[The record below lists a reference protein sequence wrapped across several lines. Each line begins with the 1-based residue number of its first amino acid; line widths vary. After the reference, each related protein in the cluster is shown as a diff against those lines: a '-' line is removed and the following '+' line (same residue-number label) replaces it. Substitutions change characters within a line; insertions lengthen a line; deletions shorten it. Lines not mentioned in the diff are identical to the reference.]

1 MAETTNHDVQEVL
14 GNRLPPDRR
23 NSSPFI
29 RTTIDYHADLQWFT
43 QSIPFREKADYGLG
57 CDQCYMINNSS
68 GKHRYIA
75 HTTTYCKCN
84 IIAIKNKGS
93 LLWDLSIRLYPGI
106 TMAKSYTLCKFVVNN
121 MTCLR
126 NRCTHP
132 HNPIEQSWWNLEKAN
147 KLNIKA
153 FREYL
158 QFERLIKMFGGR
170 FVFICKECYLS
181 SRKVTIVNQE
191 GICPKHQTLMCNRL
205 LVHAGSTGFTPIFP
219 RPTKNFR
226 LCKNMDRCIYS
237 RNACFFGHS
246 EKEIA
251 IWSLEGNLNDYQ
263 ILVNWSQCTNP
274 QNLAIYVDMFKE
286 NNIENILT
294 PQSVKCRGDYCE
306 DCSLQF
312 KTKQDLL
319 THNNSVTHLD
329 NIKFDQL
336 RQWNFRQPKWTLSIF
351 TMCDK
356 HMNGQLCSFSN
367 MSASLNYCPEA
378 HSQLEIQEWET
389 RKRWREMNKQ
399 LSDEVDKCIKM
410 QNLITSGSLK
420 MKLQNLVLLDHDDRL
435 EFSFLKSQDN
445 SKHQLLTSDSVLEE
459 INNGLLKFN
468 IDIYFTTN
476 KPGFYAQTMILE
488 FDDNIIIS
496 QKISVLV
503 DTSIVKPIGEVI
515 LEDVS
520 IDQAANHDASLSK
533 RYPPPSKADFMKAKY
548 DECFVINRYNYKH
561 KMHKLISSE
570 EYTRQLILSQYN
582 METEINIT
590 NELQGETFL
599 CAQNGELF
607 GSIVLQEDLCED
619 TDKGRLL
626 LESVQSTIIQPTT
639 IQSTI
644 IQSTI
649 IQSTIYRLSDNVYE
663 VPLVRMEK
671 FSGRHKNHIFIKF
684 SSEMVTY
691 LDLKPNTTLQVNIRF
706 KMDRGLFYRMH
717 HAVDILQNM
726 DVVFPPVNKLNVI
739 NWNEEDIKISGGRLS
754 EDQLKTVRHIV
765 AKKKNY
771 SPPLIVYGPFGTG
784 KTETLAESTKILL
797 TEKKCRILIC
807 TFTNSAA
814 DIYFTKYLDEFLQS
828 KRLINS
834 TLRIYHK
841 DRRLKTVPESC
852 RPYILYS
859 EEDNSFYL
867 PSKEDILSKKLIVTT
882 VETAIE
888 LTTLNVNELFTHIF
902 IDEAAQALEC
912 QLLIP
917 LSLANDKTCIVLTGD
932 HRQMNPTLYS
942 KDAQKQGFGHS
953 LLERLHNY
961 YNGFFID
968 DDSMVNLFLNRNY
981 RSEKKLLEFISDTFY
996 GGSNVLICKSG
1007 DWGTNVL
1014 ESMNFYCVNGQEI
1027 QEENSTSFY
1036 NESEADLI
1044 AEGVEF
1050 MSKNWPRTW
1059 GEICLESIQVV
1070 APYAQQVNLIR
1081 SKLRDRRLGRVSV
1094 ERIYNIQGKQFRALF
1109 ISTVRTKN
1117 ILKSAAITNCLKNDD
1132 TEIGEYG
1139 FLTDTNMLNTAFTR
1153 AQSYVAVVGD
1163 VIALCSI
1170 GQCREIWKKFIYHCH
1185 ELGTLYPNIFED
1197 IQQEVNGIENSELG
1211 KLLQKRFDQKNKIQ
1225 RLIIPQIKCHKTLRN
1240 VWKFGKLSDKI
1251 KSKLSRGFLQL
1262 HAENNGTASP
1272 EARQRKVPKKVETP
1286 FKYGTQVEK
1295 HQDAIDDTDDWNDF
1309 KMKPDEIIQ
1318 KLVEN
1323 STTADELMS
1332 DTTSAQN
1339 ENKPFKISYK
1349 VKEERGHAVVYP
1361 VKSVIHDKGRQVISK
1376 DDVQDEESL
1385 ETSDEEGEKYK
1396 GVTDAPIRRS
1406 RNKTLLLQLLADEPN
1421 KYKKCMIEIYNEI
1434 RKARL
1439 ISPEENIRE
1448 INLREDRQGRALEY
1462 DLVVVEIL
1470 SDITD
1475 STQEIRG
1482 RVVGILE
1489 RSLELRYKVFI
1500 CRTNS
1505 INTSVMIPI
1514 NKNMLPI
1521 INLTLQDRDKKHKDG
1536 KVVMYNFTK
1545 SGHINFKGYETIDPS
1560 NPNSKLFKVR
1570 VLKFSKTS
1578 NLPLG
1583 IVFGTHPIGDNL
1595 TSGTSIIDN
1604 QYHVKTTFT
1613 QQVLE
1618 LCKPSKKCKINTP
1631 LFPQRKDLTQMM
1643 CFTID
1648 PPNSMDLDDALSLTV
1663 ENNLYVVG
1671 IHIAD
1676 VGHFV
1681 TKDSALD
1688 LAAFKSCCTY
1698 YRIDEKP
1705 INMLPESLSTST
1717 CSLLPNVNRLTVS
1730 ILLYLDEQWN
1740 VVRAEPH
1747 KAIINSK
1754 QRLTY
1759 EEAQNIIKSKGQ
1771 QDYVSCS
1778 IKQLND
1784 IADAWRAKRVGV
1796 AWVYKNIDFIE
1807 KHHAQAHTLVAEL
1820 MIMANHHVAL
1830 ILQKAFPDCSP
1841 IRVHMKPKEKSAEE
1855 WKGEHFEAAFNS
1867 VCLVPPC
1874 CSENCSQNGPC
1885 KCLDEYATS
1894 ENFENTPNFHI
1905 PLDTIEI
1912 LSEAAEAGGGGDWL
1926 LFKYLF
1932 LSLENYPQMTV
1943 ALAQMR
1949 KMQERS
1955 YYICSRLA
1963 SSPLN
1968 AHYGLKLPSYTHF
1981 TSPIRRYFDIIVHR
1995 MLDAYIMNCES
2006 PYSEEE
2012 LDKIAWKC
2020 NTAFRNSKNY
2030 ERSIFKLHCS
2040 LAFEKLPLIYYP
2052 PIENITESEISII
2065 FPTIPDLRESGS
2077 IKMRLLAPSC
2087 IPEVKEDKS
2096 VLVSWRERIYNMQSS
2111 EVIDGSSVT
2120 QLVSPKKNLLVSSE
2134 KWQSILKAVCNNEIA
2149 KAILEFKDVTST
2161 VEDNSNYKW
2170 VHDLSGEASIS
2181 QKLSHF
2187 VRFSS
2192 EYKPGSLLKIQMAA
2206 GLERGISTP
2215 KIQLLCLTSQLS
2227 LCLEHRQD
2235 PISCFTELAS
2245 RRASKPTYKS
2255 IDEYKGLWLPVL
2267 AMEAATAAVKGQEQ
2281 VFIHNVEIEWKTVP
2295 QNGIEGN
2302 FILHSKFCD
2311 ERGLNLLSLLSD
2323 YVCVRYKD
2331 LRVDHSSDIS
2341 DKINGYVNHKEKV
2354 TFVCHCIVISV
2365 LPSSKGVDGK
2375 ITENAVVTLKLH
2387 QCAMSFPQHLL
2398 EYTCRHTLEVI
2409 PKSLPQRLVS
2419 SLIYYYNY

>member
-1 MAETTNHDVQEVL
+1 MAEMTNHNVL
-14 GNRLPPDRR
+14 GNRLPPDRH

-29 RTTIDYHADLQWFT
+29 PTTIDYHADLQWFT
-43 QSIPFREKADYGLG
+43 QSIPFRKMADYGLG
-57 CDQCYMINNSS
+57 CDQCYKINKSS

-84 IIAIKNKGS
+84 IIALKNKGS
-93 LLWDLSIRLYPGI
+93 LIWDLSIRLCPVI
-106 TMAKSYTLCKFVVNN
+106 TMTESYTPCMFAVRN
-121 MTCLR
+121 MICR
-126 NRCTHP
+126 RGNECTNP

-181 SRKVTIVNQE
+181 FRKVTIVNQE
-191 GICPKHQTLMCNRL
+191 RICPKHQTLMRNRL

-226 LCKNMDRCIYS
+226 LCKYMDR
-237 RNACFFGHS
+237 
-246 EKEIA
+246 
-251 IWSLEGNLNDYQ
+251 L
-263 ILVNWSQCTNP
+263 
-274 QNLAIYVDMFKE
+274 DMFKE

-356 HMNGQLCSFSN
+356 HTNGRLCSFSN
-367 MSASLNYCPEA
+367 KPDHLNYCPEA

-410 QNLITSGSLK
+410 QNLITSGSLMMRENHPGISIECDRDFHQIVQTDK
-420 MKLQNLVLLDHDDRL
+420 YSTTWKFIVTSNTMKLQNLVLLDHDDRL
-435 EFSFLKSQDN
+435 EFGFLKSQDN

-459 INNGLLKFN
+459 INNGLLKLN

-599 CAQNGELF
+599 FAQNGELF

-626 LESVQSTIIQPTT
+626 LESVQSTIIQSTT

-644 IQSTI
+644 NK
-649 IQSTIYRLSDNVYE
+649 LSDNVYE

-765 AKKKNY
+765 AKKNY

-841 DRRLKTVPESC
+841 DRRLNTVPESC

-961 YNGFFID
+961 YNGVFPD

-1117 ILKSAAITNCLKNDD
+1117 ILKSAAITNCLKNDG
-1132 TEIGEYG
+1132 TEIGEYA

-1163 VIALCSI
+1163 AIALCSI
-1170 GQCREIWKKFIYHCH
+1170 GQCREIWKKFINYCH
-1185 ELGTLYPNIFED
+1185 DLGTLYPKIFEK
-1197 IQQEVNGIENSELG
+1197 IKQEVNVIENSELG
-1211 KLLQKRFDQKNKIQ
+1211 MLLQRKIDQKHKIQ
-1225 RLIIPQIKCHKTLRN
+1225 RSIIPEIKYHQTNAWKT
-1240 VWKFGKLSDKI
+1240 GKLSDKI
-1251 KSKLSRGFLQL
+1251 KSKQSLPRGFLRL
-1262 HAENNGTASP
+1262 PAENNGTRLP

-1295 HQDAIDDTDDWNDF
+1295 HQNAIDDTDDWNDF

-1339 ENKPFKISYK
+1339 ENKPFKILYK

-1448 INLREDRQGRALEY
+1448 INLSRAGQGRALEY

-1489 RSLELRYKVFI
+1489 RSLKLGYKVFI
-1500 CRTNS
+1500 CRTDP

-1545 SGHINFKGYETIDPS
+1545 NGHINFKGYETIDPT

-1618 LCKPSKKCKINTP
+1618 LCKPFKKCKINTS

-1681 TKDSALD
+1681 TKDSAVD

-1759 EEAQNIIKSKGQ
+1759 EEAQNIIKSKEKR
-1771 QDYVSCS
+1771 DYVSYS
-1778 IKQLND
+1778 IQILNKITD
-1784 IADAWRAKRVGV
+1784 VWRGRRVGA
-1796 AWVYKNIDFIE
+1796 AWVYKESEFIE
-1807 KHHAQAHTLVAEL
+1807 KHHAEAHTLVAEL

-1830 ILQKAFPDCSP
+1830 ILQEAFPGCSP
-1841 IRVHMKPKEKSAEE
+1841 IRVHGKPKEKSAEE
-1855 WKGEHFEAAFNS
+1855 WKREHFEAAINS
-1867 VCLVPPC
+1867 VCLLRPY

-1885 KCLDEYATS
+1885 ICLDEYATS
-1894 ENFENTPNFHI
+1894 ENFENSPNFHV
-1905 PLDTIEI
+1905 PLDTVEM
-1912 LSEAAEAGGGGDWL
+1912 LSEAADGGDWL
-1926 LFKYLF
+1926 LFQYLF
-1932 LSLENYPQMTV
+1932 LSPENYPQMAI

-1968 AHYGLKLPSYTHF
+1968 AHYGLNLTSYTHF

-1995 MLDAYIMNCES
+1995 MLDAYIMNRES

-2040 LAFEKLPLIYYP
+2040 SALEKLPLIYYP
-2052 PIENITESEISII
+2052 PIENITEDKISII
-2065 FPTIPDLRESGS
+2065 FPTIPDLRDSGS

-2096 VLVSWRERIYNMQSS
+2096 VVISWRERIYNLQSS

-2120 QLVSPKKNLLVSSE
+2120 QLVSSKKNLLVSSE
-2134 KWQSILKAVCNNEIA
+2134 KWQSILKAVCNKEIA

-2245 RRASKPTYKS
+2245 RRASNSTYKS

-2302 FILHSKFCD
+2302 FILPSKFCD
-2311 ERGLNLLSLLSD
+2311 ERGLNFLSD

-2341 DKINGYVNHKEKV
+2341 DKIKGYLNHKEKV
-2354 TFVCHCIVISV
+2354 TFVCHCKVINVVYSV
-2365 LPSSKGVDGK
+2365 KMVDDPETG
-2375 ITENAVVTLKLH
+2375 TTMVTLKLQ
-2387 QCAMSFPQHLL
+2387 QCAMSFPQYLL
-2398 EYTCRHTLEVI
+2398 EYTCRYTLEVI
-2409 PKSLPQRLVS
+2409 PKSLPQWQVTTF
-2419 SLIYYYNY
+2419 IYF